1 MPRAIWTLGF
11 VSMFMDISS
20 EMIHGLLP
28 IFMVAVLGSSTLAVG
43 LVEGISE
50 ATAQIV
56 KIFSGALSDALGRRK
71 LLAVIGYGLAAATKP
86 LFPLAGSLGWV
97 LAARFIDRVGKGIRG
112 APRDALIGDIAPA
125 HLRGAAYGLRQTLDT
140 VGAVLGPLVAVA
152 LMALLAEDV
161 RAVSWFAVVPALASV
176 ALLAWGVVEP
186 DRPSAAEKRP
196 SPLHVAAWAR
206 LGGAFWGV
214 VAVGAVFTLARFSEA
229 FLVLQA
235 QHVGLSSALVPLI
248 IVAMSLAFSASAY
261 PAGRLSDKIGR
272 DGVVVAG
279 IALLIAADIV
289 LALSHDVWSA
299 FTGAALWGLHM
310 GLTQGLFAALVA
322 DTAPEDLRGTAF
334 GTFSLATGIATLLAS
349 VIAGGLWDSY
359 GPGATFAAGACFT
372 ALALIG
378 WLALAARRQRN

>member
-28 IFMVAVLGSSTLAVG
+28 IFMVGVLGSSTLAVG

-161 RAVSWFAVVPALASV
+161 R
-176 ALLAWGVVEP
+176 E
-186 DRPSAAEKRP
+186 
-196 SPLHVAAWAR
+196 
-206 LGGAFWGV
+206 
-214 VAVGAVFTLARFSEA
+214 
-229 FLVLQA
+229 
-235 QHVGLSSALVPLI
+235 
-248 IVAMSLAFSASAY
+248 
-261 PAGRLSDKIGR
+261 IGR
-272 DGVVVAG
+272 AHV
-279 IALLIAADIV
+279 
-289 LALSHDVWSA
+289 
-299 FTGAALWGLHM
+299 
-310 GLTQGLFAALVA
+310 
-322 DTAPEDLRGTAF
+322 
-334 GTFSLATGIATLLAS
+334 
-349 VIAGGLWDSY
+349 
-359 GPGATFAAGACFT
+359 
-372 ALALIG
+372 
-378 WLALAARRQRN
+378 